1 MEDQDLYII
10 VLTKC
15 FQDIYL
21 DLKNLG
27 GEILVAYQNYIY
39 SSFYLDKKKSDILT
53 QNFADE
59 INEMNKLL
67 LNELFE
73 IIKAQ
78 NHKIQK
84 SLDNTNTDYNYTI
97 INIIKNCFP
106 NEVLFNGIFKKSQE
120 SKKYLIKLILA
131 YINQLFETQ
140 NKRITQSL
148 EFETWEST
156 IVPDKFKKI
165 VDFILTA
172 DFKILKEC
180 NINKILEEFN
190 TLEDYSND
198 ILSEKELLTVKKAQ
212 SSYIPTLTN
221 KIDKKEDNTNQ
232 NIVEDKKSNQEYLI
246 TINDSQFKLIISM
259 FDVIL
264 LIFKSFK
271 MFCLFDNVL
280 HESILNKVSL
290 LLFIIFPLK
299 LSKVIRNT
307 CSMSNEMIINQKAVS
322 NKSIQKMTNEE
333 VSKFFQL
340 M

>member
-1 MEDQDLYII
+1 MKFFLMESLRI
-10 VLTKC
+10 
-15 FQDIYL
+15 
-21 DLKNLG
+21 
-27 GEILVAYQNYIY
+27 A
-39 SSFYLDKKKSDILT
+39 KK
-53 QNFADE
+53 
-59 INEMNKLL
+59 
-67 LNELFE
+67 
-73 IIKAQ
+73 
-78 NHKIQK
+78 
-84 SLDNTNTDYNYTI
+84 
-97 INIIKNCFP
+97 
-106 NEVLFNGIFKKSQE
+106 VR
-120 SKKYLIKLILA
+120 KYLIKLILA

-148 EFETWEST
+148 EFETWES
-156 IVPDKFKKI
+156 IVIPVKFKKI

-190 TLEDYSND
+190 TLEDYQGSTSSNAND
-198 ILSEKELLTVKKAQ
+198 ILSISEKEILTYKKAQ
-212 SSYIPTLTN
+212 SSNIPTLTN
-221 KIDKKEDNTNQ
+221 KKEDNPNTNQ
-232 NIVEDKKSNQEYLI
+232 NIVEDKKSNQDYLI